1 MAHTN
6 AEILNHFYRLLAEIN
21 FHQDEEDMQP
31 PADSASEAFVD
42 KHLRQIKL
50 LRAQY
55 KAQQTKSRYQ
65 QVLAQFKR
73 LKEMGDDQLR
83 KLLTPDQVRQF
94 QPLFSRFEDLSKKD
108 EASILEDQELLQ
120 LFSILKDKQDRADHD

>member
-21 FHQDEEDMQP
+21 FHQDEEDMEP

-94 QPLFSRFEDLSKKD
+94 QPLFSRFEDISKKD

-120 LFSILKDKQDRADHD
+120 LFSILKDKQDSADHD

>member
-1 MAHTN
+1 MANTN
-6 AEILNHFYRLLAEIN
+6 AEILNHFYRLLAEVN
-21 FHQDEEDMQP
+21 FHQDEGDMQP
-31 PADSASEAFVD
+31 PTGPAGDAFIE

-55 KAQQTKSRYQ
+55 KAKQTQSRYQ
-65 QVLAQFKR
+65 QAVAEFMR
-73 LKEMGDDQLR
+73 LKEIGEEQLK
-83 KLLTPDQVRQF
+83 KLLTPEQARQF

-120 LFSILKDKQDRADHD
+120 LFSILKDKQDTSDNE

>member
-1 MAHTN
+1 MANTN

-21 FHQDEEDMQP
+21 FRQDEEDMRNL
-31 PADSASEAFVD
+31 ADPTSDAFIE

-55 KAQQTKSRYQ
+55 KAKQTKSRYHE
-65 QVLAQFKR
+65 VVAQFMR
-73 LKEMGDDQLR
+73 LKEMGQEQLK
-83 KLLTPDQVRQF
+83 KLLTPEQARQF

-120 LFSILKDKQDRADHD
+120 LFSILKDKQDMSDNE